1 MSSYKATEIMTST
14 PTDGLDPTP
23 LHPSNASPASIGF
36 SPSRRSSRT
45 SSLLRPRS
53 ASSSSISS
61 TSSQPISPAP
71 GGLSSPG
78 SASSLFIPSFTSTYH
93 AHSHVGGYMHS
104 EVASGSSVSMV
115 PVIQEA
121 VVTSE
126 PGTPDEIGIAEHGQ
140 DEDSLSESEA
150 DSASASIPPM
160 SRRGSYADGVDLTHQ
175 QSLESS
181 TDSLTTLG
189 STAGPLVSTA
199 SNGSVAPSFSAVS
212 ATNVVPRRM
221 VPPLATTKFTS
232 LSQQYSS
239 SHASTAASVT
249 HARHGLSS
257 LRRNSTSSHNN
268 TSAVS
273 LILENSA
280 PVGASWKSRAN
291 KLRKKGSST
300 SLASITGKSKN
311 SSSATGSSSTAGAFG
326 ARTREHSGLSK
337 SRFFFLQPKHSAPPP
352 PPPPPPPIL
361 TGGPRQ
367 QPHHSKVPLSE
378 SATGAGGG
386 SSGSSSAS
394 STASLSSTPSNA
406 IGQNSLASASQQTLF
421 VPTSKLHANGEG
433 VGSERHHKPRKSPL
447 SPLDGRPS
455 LTLDVRRLSI
465 SSQASP
471 PSYYSYPSTTT
482 LTGTT
487 DKQHKHHLLLR
498 PRKDSHPGTIL
509 SSSSSN
515 SKLTSDAGSIYSFN
529 PASPA
534 YASYTPYGLQKS
546 ISALDV
552 KAMSYKD
559 INKIGE
565 QALEDVWPFL
575 CARVTPLFTGDGL
588 RVPVEDLNKLV
599 LLHAKRRISER
610 DPGTLIND
618 VRDVLRLGISAIDPA
633 PQVQSVTDNVLVE
646 HVADLWH
653 FFQASVLP
661 YIQAVFV
668 PLQLEFKGVGSV
680 MSREQAT
687 KFWERQK
694 VQPTKFN
701 NIKIMALVSFRDWI
715 VLPLYLRLKHAFS
728 ATSMFLTKDTCPRLV
743 QCMGL
748 LSSINSGDE
757 KQQRVDELAR
767 LVRKLWIDSK
777 LQHL

>member
-1 MSSYKATEIMTST
+1 MTSA
-14 PTDGLDPTP
+14 PIDGPDATP
-23 LHPSNASPASIGF
+23 LHPSNASPASIGP

-45 SSLLRPRS
+45 SSLLRRRS
-53 ASSSSISS
+53 ASSSSVSS
-61 TSSQPISPAP
+61 TSSQPISLAP

-93 AHSHVGGYMHS
+93 AQSHVGGYMHS

-121 VVTSE
+121 VVMSE
-126 PGTPDEIGIAEHGQ
+126 PGTPDDVGIVEHGE

-150 DSASASIPPM
+150 DSASASIPTM

-199 SNGSVAPSFSAVS
+199 SNGSIAPSVSTVS
-212 ATNVVPRRM
+212 ATNIAPRRM

-232 LSQQYSS
+232 LSQQHSL
-239 SHASTAASVT
+239 SHPSTAASVT

-273 LILENSA
+273 LILESTA
-280 PVGASWKSRAN
+280 AVGSSSKSRTN

-311 SSSATGSSSTAGAFG
+311 SSGATGSSSTAGAFG

-352 PPPPPPPIL
+352 PPPPPIL

-367 QPHHSKVPLSE
+367 QPHHNKILLSE
-378 SATGAGGG
+378 SATGAGGD

-406 IGQNSLASASQQTLF
+406 IGQNLLASASQQALF
-421 VPTSKLHANGEG
+421 VPTSKPLANGEG
-433 VGSERHHKPRKSPL
+433 TGSERHHKPRKSPL

-471 PSYYSYPSTTT
+471 PSYYSYPSSTT

-487 DKQHKHHLLLR
+487 DKHHKHHLLLR

-552 KAMSYKD
+552 KTLSYKD

-618 VRDVLRLGISAIDPA
+618 LRDLLRLGIAAIDPA

-680 MSREQAT
+680 MTREQAT

-715 VLPLYLRLKHAFS
+715 VLPLYLRLEKAFS
-728 ATSMFLTKDTCPRLV
+728 AGSLFLTKDTCPRLV

-777 LQHL
+777 SQHQ